1 MEWKKSYK
9 GLVLWLLGF
18 LALTFALPFL
28 PVENG
33 RLLTRITLNLFSL
46 AITLLCW
53 LIYRS
58 GYVYWYNGVTF
69 EEATAAG
76 PLRRKRY
83 AWLHLRLFACAGL
96 LFLII
101 SVIAHL
107 AGIGIWLDL
116 VVFTAALV
124 AAAIRTMW
132 YKL

>member
-9 GLVLWLLGF
+9 GLIFWLLGF

-28 PVENG
+28 PVEDG

-46 AITLLCW
+46 AITLLIW
-53 LIYRS
+53 IIYRT
-58 GYVYWYNGVTF
+58 GYIYWFNSVTF
-69 EEATAAG
+69 EEATDAG

-83 AWLHLRLFACAGL
+83 AWLHLRIFASVNL

-116 VVFTAALV
+116 VVFTVTLI

-132 YKL
+132 FKL